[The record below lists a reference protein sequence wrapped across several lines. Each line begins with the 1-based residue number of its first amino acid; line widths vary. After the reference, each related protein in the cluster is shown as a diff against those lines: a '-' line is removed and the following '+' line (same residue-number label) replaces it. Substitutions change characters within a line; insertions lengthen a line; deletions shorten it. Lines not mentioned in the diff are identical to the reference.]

1 MKRLP
6 RARWWCGLLAAGAFG
21 LLICGCHSAT
31 PTQEPAAAPPAES
44 AQPADALTPSDSN
57 RAQTAIREDRREMSG
72 ERRPADPGRER
83 VVDQPRV
90 GERR

>member
-1 MKRLP
+1 MRRLP
-6 RARWWCGLLAAGAFG
+6 RAPWRCAVVAVGAFG
-21 LLICGCHSAT
+21 LLIAGCRSAA
-31 PTQEPAAAPPAES
+31 PAHQPAAAPPAES
-44 AQPADALTPSDSN
+44 AQPADALAPSDSN
-57 RAQTAIREDRREMSG
+57 RAQAAIREDRREMSG

>member
-1 MKRLP
+1 MRRLSH
-6 RARWWCGLLAAGAFG
+6 ARWWCAVVAAGAFG
-21 LLICGCHSAT
+21 LLICGCRGAA
-31 PTQEPAAAPPAES
+31 PTQQPAAAPSTES

-57 RAQTAIREDRREMSG
+57 RAQAAIREDRREMSG

>member
-6 RARWWCGLLAAGAFG
+6 RARWWCAVVAAGAFG
-21 LLICGCHSAT
+21 LLIGGCRSAA
-31 PTQEPAAAPPAES
+31 PAQQPAAAPPAES

>member
-1 MKRLP
+1 MRRLP
-6 RARWWCGLLAAGAFG
+6 RAPWRCALVAAGAFLMLVG
-21 LLICGCHSAT
+21 GCRSAA
-31 PTQEPAAAPPAES
+31 PANQPAAAPTTPS
-44 AQPADALTPSDSN
+44 AQPADALTPSDTN
-57 RAQTAIREDRREMSG
+57 RAQTAIREDQRAMSG